1 VGCATPAQPIGFQAY
16 GRAVHEHTERR
27 QRLGQE
33 RPEQVKAWRL
43 PPVVEALEALRGVP
57 CTGAVTLG
65 AARGDRTRVET
76 PRPRMKDL
84 GLIPA
89 ESSRGAR
96 RRPGAITTAGNP
108 HARRALVEGAWADRY
123 PANVRRPRPR
133 RLEPHPKTIQDL
145 RWKAPVRRCQR
156 ARRLIARGQHAN
168 PVVVAMARELAD
180 FLGAMATQV
189 PGIPSSRPTL
199 AIGPILQTAYHV

>member
-1 VGCATPAQPIGFQAY
+1 MTA
-16 GRAVHEHTERR
+16 
-27 QRLGQE
+27 
-33 RPEQVKAWRL
+33 
-43 PPVVEALEALRGVP
+43 
-57 CTGAVTLG
+57 AVTLG

-76 PRPRMKDL
+76 PRPLMNSL